1 MTQTYLVFEEIE
13 VSIIPYEINL
23 KVPKP
28 MPTEYCAKCSV
39 KKTQKYMLYTF
50 MKTQIFI
57 LRTQFFCPI

>member
-1 MTQTYLVFEEIE
+1 MTQTYFVFEEIE

-28 MPTEYCAKCSV
+28 MPTEYCAKCFV

-50 MKTQIFI
+50 MKT
-57 LRTQFFCPI
+57 